1 MIAMG
6 ENLEHKWYVVHTHS
20 NFEHKA
26 KKSLEERIKAY
37 KVEDHFSGILVPSE
51 QIKKASQGKKKIS
64 NRKYFPGY
72 ILVRMALTDK
82 TWHVIMSTPK
92 ITGFV
97 GGRTTPSTIPDV
109 EVETLRAQLEDG
121 LESHAYKCEFA
132 VGDQVIVNEGP
143 FQNFS
148 GVVDDC
154 KPDKGKVRV
163 LVSIFG
169 RSTPVELNFDQ
180 ISKK

>member
-1 MIAMG
+1 MQEN
-6 ENLEHKWYVVHTHS
+6 ENLDHKWYVVHTHS
-20 NFEHKA
+20 NYEQKA
-26 KKSLEERIKAY
+26 KRSLEERVKAFH
-37 KVEDHFSGILVPSE
+37 VEDYFSGILVPSE
-51 QIKKASQGKKKIS
+51 QNAKPAPGKKRAASK
-64 NRKYFPGY
+64 RYFPGY

-82 TWHVIMSTPK
+82 TWHVVMDTPK

-97 GGRTTPSTIPDV
+97 GGRITPATIPDD
-109 EVETLRAQLEDG
+109 EVETLKSQLEEG
-121 LESHAYKCEFA
+121 AEGRVYKSEFN

-148 GVVDDC
+148 GVVDDT

-180 ISKK
+180 ITKK

>member
-1 MIAMG
+1 MP
-6 ENLEHKWYVVHTHS
+6 ENETLEHKWYVVHTHS
-20 NFEHKA
+20 NYEHKA
-26 KKSLEERIKAY
+26 KRSLEERVKAFH
-37 KVEDHFSGILVPSE
+37 VEEFFSGILVPSE
-51 QIKKASQGKKKIS
+51 QSAKPAPGKTRAASK
-64 NRKYFPGY
+64 RYFPGY

-82 TWHVIMSTPK
+82 TWHVVMNTPK

-97 GGRTTPSTIPDV
+97 GGRTSPATIPDA
-109 EVETLRAQLEDG
+109 EVENLKSQLEEG
-121 LESHAYKCEFA
+121 AEGRVYKSEFN

-148 GVVDDC
+148 GVLDDT

-180 ISKK
+180 ITKK